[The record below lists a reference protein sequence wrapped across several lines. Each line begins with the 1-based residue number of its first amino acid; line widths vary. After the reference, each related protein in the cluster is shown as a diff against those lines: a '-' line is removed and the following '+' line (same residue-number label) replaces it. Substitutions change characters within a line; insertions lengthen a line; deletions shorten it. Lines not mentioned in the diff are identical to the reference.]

1 MAGLFITFEG
11 GEACGKSTQVAR
23 LRKRLTQADRPVI
36 TVHEPGYTEI
46 GVAIRHILL
55 HARESAQMLP
65 ETELLLFGAS
75 RSQLVGEVIRPALA
89 SGKIVVC
96 DRFSDSTTV
105 YQGMARGL
113 SAEFIDRL
121 NSFATGGLK
130 PVLTILLDLDPA
142 TARLRR
148 LRRVRPVG
156 SPDRMEAQTEEF
168 FEKVRAGYLEL
179 ARREPVRIK
188 VIDAA
193 RTEREVEAAIWNE
206 IHGLLG

>member
-23 LRKRLTQADRPVI
+23 LKKRLTQADRPVI

-46 GVAIRHILL
+46 GVAVRHILL

-75 RSQLVGEVIRPALA
+75 RSQLVGEVIRPALV

-96 DRFSDSTTV
+96 DRFSDSTIV

-193 RTEREVEAAIWNE
+193 RTEGEVEAAIWNE